1 MYEDWGTRSDRWSG
15 IRSEVVT
22 VRGTA
27 VHTLRAGEDRGGVP
41 QLLVHGLGGSATNW
55 LEVMGAL
62 AQRGPV
68 LAPDLP
74 GFGRTEPPRDKA
86 THVRANARFLL
97 ALLDEVGWTDRVQ
110 VHGNSMGGLLA
121 VLMASAAP
129 RQVDRLVLVSPA
141 LTMSRQAVRRI
152 HPATVARLLPF
163 ALPVVG
169 AQLIKRAHQKM
180 TPQEMFDDTGNYIHS
195 DPARVSPEIAQVG
208 LENVEYGRT
217 QDWRLPGFTAAAES
231 TVRTLASRR
240 RVEQA
245 VRDVQAPTLVVWGD
259 QDRLVGRAVIDRVQ
273 DLQPD
278 WQVAILED
286 LGHAAMVEAP
296 DAYLDTVE
304 PWLDVASDLPTAD
317 EVAPTN

>member
-1 MYEDWGTRSDRWSG
+1 MQEDWGTRSDRWAG
-15 IRSEVVT
+15 IRSEMVP

-27 VHTLRAGEDRGGVP
+27 VHTLRAGEDQGGVP

-74 GFGRTEPPRDKA
+74 GFGRTEPPRETA

-110 VHGNSMGGLLA
+110 IHGNSMGGLLS
-121 VLMASAAP
+121 VLVASAAP
-129 RQVDRLVLVSPA
+129 HQVDRLVLVSPG
-141 LTMSRQAVRRI
+141 LTMSRGAIRQI

-163 ALPVVG
+163 ALPGVG
-169 AQLIKRAHQKM
+169 AQLIKRAHGKM
-180 TPQEMFDDTGNYIHS
+180 TPQQLFDDLGHYIHS
-195 DPARVSPEIAQVG
+195 DPTRVSPELAAVG

-245 VRDVQAPTLVVWGD
+245 VRDVQAPPLVVWGD
-259 QDRLVGRAVIDRVQ
+259 QDRLVGRAIIDRVQ

-278 WQVAILED
+278 WKVAILND
-286 LGHAAMVEAP
+286 VGHAAMMETP
-296 DAYLDTVE
+296 DTYLATVE
-304 PWLDVASDLPTAD
+304 PWLDAASDRSTVD
-317 EVAPTN
+317 EVAPS